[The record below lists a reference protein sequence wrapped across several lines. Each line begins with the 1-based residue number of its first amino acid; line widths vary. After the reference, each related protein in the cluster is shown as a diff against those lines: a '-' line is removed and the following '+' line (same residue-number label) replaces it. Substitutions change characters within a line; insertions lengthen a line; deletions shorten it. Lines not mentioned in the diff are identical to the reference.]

1 NRTYDV
7 IDGGDGND
15 TLVGTSGDDALF
27 LDDGISSFASGTQA
41 RIQNIE
47 EIDMGAGDDIVDMT
61 SNTYTYDEGII
72 VKGGSGNDTI
82 WTSTGDDTLIGG
94 TGNDS
99 MFGGAGDDTF
109 IFGANEGT
117 DIVSGGDGGGWTDTI
132 QLDDF
137 SDSDSQQG
145 WTLAL
150 DNGDTILSTDEG
162 ANEIF
167 LSDDSAGTITF
178 DDGSTIEFEGIEK
191 IVW

>member
-1 NRTYDV
+1 M
-7 IDGGDGND
+7 GD
-15 TLVGTSGDDALF
+15 
-27 LDDGISSFASGTQA
+27 
-41 RIQNIE
+41 
-47 EIDMGAGDDIVDMT
+47 GDDIVDMT
-61 SNTYTYDEGII
+61 SNTYSYDEGII
-72 VKGGSGNDTI
+72 VKGGAGDDTI

-99 MFGGAGDDTF
+99 MFGGAGNDTF
-109 IFGANEGT
+109 VFGANEGT

-132 QLDDF
+132 QLDGF

-145 WTLAL
+145 WTLTL
-150 DNGDTILSTDEG
+150 DDGSTIQSTDEG

-178 DDGSTIEFEGIEK
+178 DDGSTIDFDGIEK